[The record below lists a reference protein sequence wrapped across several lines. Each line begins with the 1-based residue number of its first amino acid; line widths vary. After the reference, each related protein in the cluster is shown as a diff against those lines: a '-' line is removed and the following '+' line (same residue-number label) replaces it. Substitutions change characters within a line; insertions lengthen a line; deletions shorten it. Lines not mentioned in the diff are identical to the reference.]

1 MKVLMI
7 YPYVP
12 TLRFLKDFAEMI
24 ENYQKVI
31 LIPLSGT
38 ERSKVLKKNT
48 NIWEYLDNWE
58 EGMYEA
64 DTILLLNGLYSG
76 EKYEEIID
84 FGIDKEK
91 EILVEKTVWDILDDG
106 RREKVHL
113 LFDSD
118 TWKEI
123 PPDTALREL
132 DIPIISVMGMGPNTN
147 KFYMQLALKKYFEE
161 KGYQTL
167 VVGSNELSTLFG
179 VPMLPSSMFENISFR
194 QKILILNQYIC
205 EKAKEYRPDIII
217 IGCPG
222 GIMPY
227 DRHVNNGFG
236 EIPLVVSKAIPI
248 DINILL
254 TYYIRK
260 ELLDTEYIASIKKY
274 CEENFETSN
283 VFLGMTGVD
292 VQYNEERNQVEYMF
306 LDQKTVQESTGRDL
320 EIFNMMKRET
330 PREICSIIEN
340 ILKVD
345 FEVV

>member
-194 QKILILNQYIC
+194 QKILILNQYC
-205 EKAKEYRPDIII
+205 
-217 IGCPG
+217 C
-222 GIMPY
+222 
-227 DRHVNNGFG
+227 
-236 EIPLVVSKAIPI
+236 
-248 DINILL
+248 
-254 TYYIRK
+254 
-260 ELLDTEYIASIKKY
+260 
-274 CEENFETSN
+274 
-283 VFLGMTGVD
+283 
-292 VQYNEERNQVEYMF
+292 
-306 LDQKTVQESTGRDL
+306 
-320 EIFNMMKRET
+320 
-330 PREICSIIEN
+330 
-340 ILKVD
+340 
-345 FEVV
+345 

>member
-1 MKVLMI
+1 MKALMI

-12 TLRFLKDFAEMI
+12 ALRFFKDFAEMI

-31 LIPLSGT
+31 LIPLSGI
-38 ERSKVLKKNT
+38 EKQKILKKST
-48 NIWEYLDNWE
+48 NIWEYLDSWK
-58 EGMYEA
+58 EGICES
-64 DTILLLNGLYSG
+64 DTILLLNGLYSI

-84 FGIDKEK
+84 YGINNQKK
-91 EILVEKTVWDILDDG
+91 ILVEKSVWDVLDNN

-113 LFDSD
+113 LFVPD

-123 PPDTALREL
+123 QPDTTLREL
-132 DIPIISVMGMGPNTN
+132 DIPILSVMGMGPNTN
-147 KFYMQLALKKYFEE
+147 KFYIQLALKKCFEE
-161 KGYQTL
+161 KGYRTL
-167 VVGSNELSTLFG
+167 VVGSNELSRLFG
-179 VPMLPSSMFENISFR
+179 FSMLPSSMFENISFR

-205 EKAKEYRPDIII
+205 EKAKEYQPDIII

-236 EIPLVVSKAIPI
+236 EIPLIVSKAVPI

-260 ELLDTEYIASIKKY
+260 ELLDTEYISSIKKF
-274 CEENFETSN
+274 CEENFETNN
-283 VFLGMTGVD
+283 VFLGMTDVD
-292 VQYNEERNQVEYMF
+292 VQYNEERNQAEYMF
-306 LDQKTVQESTGRDL
+306 LDEKKVQESVGMDF
-320 EIFNMMKRET
+320 EIFNMMKQET
-330 PREICSIIEN
+330 PMEICNIIEK